1 MDQSSEKNSSGTAEV
16 DISSDQ
22 SKTSSTEEKIDK
34 LKIILDNTN
43 HTYYSGQTI
52 RGTISIN
59 CAQKIKIRGE

>member
-22 SKTSSTEEKIDK
+22 SKTPSTEEKIEK

-43 HTYYSGQTI
+43 YTYYSGQTI

>member
-22 SKTSSTEEKIDK
+22 SKTPSTEEKIEK